1 MLNFGGVKF
10 RTKLLVFVQLA
21 ILVVLLASV
30 YVYFSLQI
38 LIRDTTVMYEKTM
51 ELTAV
56 YRKMDSIQ
64 QEIQFYLSTNSS
76 DSLISFYDYM
86 NEIKAGADKLI
97 KNVSY
102 TPEGIKSKNAA
113 NMIINYLEHAEQAI
127 MAKRGRDIDGYTAYY
142 ALTVKENNDIMRY
155 IEEIISGEL
164 ISTSNSY
171 AAISKRIQFATTF
184 NNILIIGVIIFV
196 SSMIF
201 SFSFQITKPIT
212 KLAAYAK
219 RVSVGDFDVEVQSVT
234 GGEIGVL
241 YNAFNS
247 MVVSIKKFIN
257 EIQEKARLEASLNEQ
272 RLNNLKMKNE
282 LREAELLA
290 LQSQIN
296 PHFIFNTINIGAKI
310 AMLEGDKRTCTYL
323 ENAADIFR
331 YNLRGLDSYV
341 PLKEEIDNVRS
352 YIYLLQIRFGESVN
366 FKADFCEDTKALGI
380 IVPRMILQ
388 PIAENAYIHGI
399 SEVEDGGTITLK
411 VRSNEDFVYVYVM
424 DNGIGITQEKI
435 NELLGDMGD
444 DDLQMVLASKRGH
457 TTGIGVSNVINRLRL
472 YYNRNDTVDIKC
484 ERGLTQVIF
493 KLPRN
498 FEKGAN
504 YVSSINS

>member
-1 MLNFGGVKF
+1 
-10 RTKLLVFVQLA
+10 
-21 ILVVLLASV
+21 
-30 YVYFSLQI
+30 
-38 LIRDTTVMYEKTM
+38 
-51 ELTAV
+51 
-56 YRKMDSIQ
+56 
-64 QEIQFYLSTNSS
+64 
-76 DSLISFYDYM
+76 
-86 NEIKAGADKLI
+86 
-97 KNVSY
+97 
-102 TPEGIKSKNAA
+102 
-113 NMIINYLEHAEQAI
+113 
-127 MAKRGRDIDGYTAYY
+127 
-142 ALTVKENNDIMRY
+142 
-155 IEEIISGEL
+155 
-164 ISTSNSY
+164 
-171 AAISKRIQFATTF
+171 
-184 NNILIIGVIIFV
+184 
-196 SSMIF
+196 
-201 SFSFQITKPIT
+201 
-212 KLAAYAK
+212 
-219 RVSVGDFDVEVQSVT
+219 
-234 GGEIGVL
+234 
-241 YNAFNS
+241 

>member
-1 MLNFGGVKF
+1 MFSLNNVKF
-10 RTKLLVFVQLA
+10 RTKLIIFVQLA
-21 ILVVLLASV
+21 IVVVLLASI
-30 YVYFSLQI
+30 YTYFSLQI
-38 LIRDTTVMYEKTM
+38 IIRDTTLMYEKTM

-56 YRKMDSIQ
+56 YRQMDSIQ

-86 NEIKAGADKLI
+86 NNIKGRADKLI
-97 KNVSY
+97 KNVDY

-113 NMIINYLEHAEQAI
+113 SMIINYLDHAEKAI
-127 MAKRGRDIDGYTAYY
+127 IAKRGRDIDGYTSYY
-142 ALTVKENNDIMRY
+142 ALTVEENNDIMRY

-164 ISTSNSY
+164 ISTSDKY
-171 AAISKRIQFATTF
+171 AAISKRVQFATTF
-184 NNILIIGVIIFV
+184 NNLLIIVVIIFV
-196 SSMIF
+196 TTMII

-212 KLAAYAK
+212 KLASYAK
-219 RVSVGDFDVEVQSVT
+219 RVSVGDFDIEIQSVT

-241 YNAFNS
+241 YKAFNL
-247 MVVSIKKFIN
+247 MVVSIKEYVN
-257 EIQEKARLEASLNEQ
+257 EIKEKARLEASLNEQ
-272 RLNNLKMKNE
+272 RLHNLKMKNE

-331 YNLRGLDSYV
+331 YNLRGLDTSV
-341 PLKEEIDNVRS
+341 HLREEIENVCA
-352 YIYLLQIRFGESVN
+352 YIYLLQTRFGDSVI
-366 FKADFCEDTKALGI
+366 FKTDYGDDPKDLNI

-399 SEVEDGGTITLK
+399 SEMEEGGTIILK
-411 VRSNEDFVYVYVM
+411 VESDEEYVYVYIM
-424 DNGIGITQEKI
+424 DNGKGMSRKKI
-435 NELLGDMGD
+435 NELLGDNKD
-444 DDLQMVLASKRGH
+444 DDLQMVLATKRGH
-457 TTGIGVSNVINRLRL
+457 TTGIGIVNVINRLRL

-484 ERGLTQVIF
+484 EDGLTKVIF
-493 KLPRN
+493 KLPKN
-498 FEKGAN
+498 HEQGAEN
-504 YVSSINS
+504 VSSIDS